1 MNLKDIQDTTVGA
14 SIEVLALVKNI
25 EKKTKTNNEPFIM
38 LTIADKTGDIT
49 FPVWD
54 HVEARLN
61 ILEEGMVIKIIG
73 SVGEYNGAKQI
84 RVNGMMKAE
93 DADILDFIPRYD
105 IESLE
110 RALFNIL
117 IRISK
122 LNEPYKSFTCS
133 YLGIEED
140 IVEQYLVGKTLTDIP
155 PNTYDLKTIPKE
167 SKMYKLFYTPA
178 AVHHHQNKVGGLL
191 LHTSGVVNNVASIID
206 NYIETPFQPVPSVV
220 NDDRLIMC
228 AILHDI
234 EKIQEYTWEPFIE
247 KLPTKFDHRLLF
259 VKESEKLNAQGNF
272 FTDEEL
278 MEIQENILTHHGMW
292 SAHKPKTLEQMILFT
307 ADLLDANISECVEND
322 TTKVDMKLGRMI
334 DAE

>member
-1 MNLKDIQDTTVGA
+1 MNLKDIQDITVGA
-14 SIEVLALVKNI
+14 LIEVLALVKNI

-73 SVGEYNGAKQI
+73 SVGEYNGVKQI

-93 DADILDFIPRYD
+93 DADILDFIPKYD

-110 RALFNIL
+110 RALSNIL
-117 IRISK
+117 IRIIK

-140 IVEQYLVGKTLTDIP
+140 IVPKYLSNANII
-155 PNTYDLKTIPKE
+155 KTIPKE

-206 NYIETPFQPVPSVV
+206 NYIDTPFQPVPSVV

-228 AILHDI
+228 ATLHDI
-234 EKIQEYTWEPFIE
+234 EKIQ
-247 KLPTKFDHRLLF
+247 
-259 VKESEKLNAQGNF
+259 
-272 FTDEEL
+272 
-278 MEIQENILTHHGMW
+278 
-292 SAHKPKTLEQMILFT
+292 
-307 ADLLDANISECVEND
+307 
-322 TTKVDMKLGRMI
+322 
-334 DAE
+334 

>member
-1 MNLKDIQDTTVGA
+1 MNLKDIQDITVGA
-14 SIEVLALVKNI
+14 LIEVLALVKNI

-73 SVGEYNGAKQI
+73 SVGEYNGIKQI

-93 DADILDFIPRYD
+93 DADILDFIPKYD

-110 RALFNIL
+110 RACSNVL
-117 IRISK
+117 IRITK

-133 YLGIEED
+133 YLGIEKD
-140 IVEQYLVGKTLTDIP
+140 IVPKYLSNANII
-155 PNTYDLKTIPKE
+155 KTIPQE

-191 LHTSGVVNNVASIID
+191 LHTSGVVNNVVSIID
-206 NYIETPFQPVPSVV
+206 NYIDTPFQPVPSVV